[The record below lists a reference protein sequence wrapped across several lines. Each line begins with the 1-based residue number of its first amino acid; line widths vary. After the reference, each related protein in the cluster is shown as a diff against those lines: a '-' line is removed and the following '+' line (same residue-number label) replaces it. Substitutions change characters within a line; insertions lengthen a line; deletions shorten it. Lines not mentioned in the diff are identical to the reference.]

1 MEQRGYS
8 KKENSNNEMHD
19 KPNPRYSSWGEEIKI
34 TIPTSLTL
42 IRMALTPFIS
52 ISIFYKHTF
61 IALVLFCIAAFT
73 DLLDGLIAR
82 LFRQETLLGKL
93 LDPIADKILLNTVNI
108 ILSFGGIFAF
118 TIPGWLTLVI
128 ISRDLLII
136 ASVSLIVVVANY
148 KDVYP
153 SWTGKLSTIC
163 QFISILGVLIINL
176 TNSSDWVVVFQFVF
190 YITLLFIVIS
200 GFLYL
205 FKIAKIFR
213 TVDKNVN

>member
-1 MEQRGYS
+1 
-8 KKENSNNEMHD
+8 
-19 KPNPRYSSWGEEIKI
+19 
-34 TIPTSLTL
+34 
-42 IRMALTPFIS
+42 MALIPFIS
-52 ISIFYKHTF
+52 ISIFYKHTL
-61 IALVLFCIAAFT
+61 IACVLFCIAAFT

-108 ILSFGGIFAF
+108 ILSFGGVFAF

-176 TNSSDWVVVFQFVF
+176 TNSSDWAVVLQFIF

-213 TVDKNVN
+213 TVDKNNI